1 MIFDHFTI
9 NASRCNY
16 FYKLSLLSNQSTE
29 RDFLSRAII
38 ISCHSHTKGSLA
50 LYFSRSVGE
59 KQNTSFILRGG
70 ISLFELERK
79 VYTKREKLFNA
90 RGEQVVPVMLDKMR
104 RLSGVASYLWNECK
118 VCSELKPKIK
128 LPFFFS

>member
-29 RDFLSRAII
+29 RDFLSRTII

-79 VYTKREKLFNA
+79 VYTKREKLVNA
-90 RGEQVVPVMLDKMR
+90 GGEQVVPVMAR
-104 RLSGVASYLWNECK
+104 QNA
-118 VCSELKPKIK
+118 
-128 LPFFFS
+128 

>member
-9 NASRCNY
+9 DASRCNY

-29 RDFLSRAII
+29 RDFLSRTII

-59 KQNTSFILRGG
+59 KQNKSSGV

-90 RGEQVVPVMLDKMR
+90 GGEQVVPVMAR
-104 RLSGVASYLWNECK
+104 QNA
-118 VCSELKPKIK
+118 
-128 LPFFFS
+128 